1 MMFPRPWPTTFGF
14 LLAAGMITASDQYG
28 TQDKLVY
35 KDPSY
40 TALERATDLLERMT
54 WEEKVGQ
61 MGGVRALLGADLAF
75 NETSYN
81 SIRQLQ
87 NGILGIVIEFLE
99 MLSCVA
105 LIRCAIFI

>member
-1 MMFPRPWPTTFGF
+1 MMLLRPWPTTFGF
-14 LLAAGMITASDQYG
+14 LLAAGKITASDQYG
-28 TQDKLVY
+28 TKDKLVY